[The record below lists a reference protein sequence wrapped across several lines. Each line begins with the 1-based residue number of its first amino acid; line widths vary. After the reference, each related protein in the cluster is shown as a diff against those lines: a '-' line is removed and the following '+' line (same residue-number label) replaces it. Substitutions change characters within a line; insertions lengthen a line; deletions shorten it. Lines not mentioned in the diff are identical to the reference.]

1 MDRALPGTRSPP
13 IVRSVRSPR
22 TSVLAMAGGFKAPSR
37 DKTRRKYPVTDV
49 GQCNG
54 VTCGEQSRRQTVEYR
69 VILDDYVE
77 WGSWRCGQPNNDDP
91 TAMLAR
97 VSRTTGATCHSR

>member
-1 MDRALPGTRSPP
+1 MIVAPYRRLSQGLEP
-13 IVRSVRSPR
+13 IAPR
-22 TSVLAMAGGFKAPSR
+22 KHLLHTPNFLYMLHGR
-37 DKTRRKYPVTDV
+37 ETRRKYSVTDV

-69 VILDDYVE
+69 AILDDYVE

-97 VSRTTGATCHSR
+97 VSRTTGAKCHSR